1 MAAGLSVELGRWR
14 REFDELMLRVGGR
27 FARVE
32 PRRRMAA
39 FVLALLAGLPRVN
52 CWTIAEHAG
61 ENCPRGMQRLRSGM
75 RQGSGMTCAATCWST
90 SPTPARCWWWTY
102 ADPGTMPRRV
112 QRDGSALGRGGLLG
126 GGRVAVLGIVTGFPG
141 RPAAGLRDGSVL
153 AVWTRGW

>member
-1 MAAGLSVELGRWR
+1 MLDIKDSRGTAPDNRRAALLC
-14 REFDELMLRVGGR
+14 
-27 FARVE
+27 E
-32 PRRRMAA
+32 PRLIDLCR
-39 FVLALLAGLPRVN
+39 
-52 CWTIAEHAG
+52 
-61 ENCPRGMQRLRSGM
+61 
-75 RQGSGMTCAATCWST
+75 
-90 SPTPARCWWWTY
+90 ARHKWIY